1 MLVEVVEVLLVDNNL
16 LDMLVHTVRHI
27 LLGKLVEVVE
37 VLLVRQDNSN
47 LDMLERRLC
56 NIVVDIG
63 LVVAEQYQVDLEDLL
78 LPEVQLV
85 LGVQVVRLAQL
96 VLHLLL
102 YRVVLGDQEVVL
114 VELADSKL
122 ANT

>member
-1 MLVEVVEVLLVDNNL
+1 M
-16 LDMLVHTVRHI
+16 
-27 LLGKLVEVVE
+27 LVEVVE

-85 LGVQVVRLAQL
+85 LGVQVVRLVQL

-122 ANT
+122 AST